1 MAALKIM
8 LIRHAEKPTA
18 ADAGVSPTGL
28 QGPKDLT
35 VRGWQRAGALVC
47 YFAPPSGAFQ
57 DARIATPQSLF
68 ASHSSSSRPRETLLP
83 LSQKLGIAIDV
94 SYGKGGEERLVAAAK
109 ECAGVALISW
119 QHDFMAAIANS
130 ILGDNRTAPPQW
142 PKERFDLVWVFDLI
156 AATGKYAFAQVPQL
170 LLAGDSVE
178 PIR

>member
-1 MAALKIM
+1 M

-28 QGPKDLT
+28 EGPKDLT

-47 YFAPPSGAFQ
+47 YFAPPEGTFQ
-57 DARIATPQSLF
+57 DPRIATPQSLF

-83 LSQKLGIAIDV
+83 LSEKLGIAIDLT
-94 SYGKGGEERLVAAAK
+94 YGKGDEARLVEAARQGS
-109 ECAGVALISW
+109 GVALISW
-119 QHDFMAAIANS
+119 QHDFMAAVANS
-130 ILGDNRTAPPQW
+130 ILGDSRTAPQQW
-142 PKERFDLVWVFDLI
+142 PKERFDLVWVFELD
-156 AATGKYAFAQVPQL
+156 AATGKCGFTQVPQL